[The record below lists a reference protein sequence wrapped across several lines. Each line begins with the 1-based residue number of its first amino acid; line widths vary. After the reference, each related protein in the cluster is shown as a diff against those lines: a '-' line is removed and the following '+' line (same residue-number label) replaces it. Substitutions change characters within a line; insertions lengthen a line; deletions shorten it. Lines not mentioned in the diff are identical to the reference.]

1 MTVQTTS
8 NFIEKGIGRLLARF
22 QQEFSSSQTL
32 SDIVGQAEHLRGMTE
47 TLLSLAQHYPERA
60 SIVLNVLSELVDLGI
75 IHDMTSASDEI
86 VRLAQKMTAVLPTGK
101 NEGRDAFAGLAAL
114 ASQQGRG
121 FTGSLGSHFVQ
132 GMSPEVK
139 EKPGQWIANR
149 DEPYCAPEESI
160 FRDEI
165 ICLHCGGAFSM
176 LKRHIERQHR
186 QSPEGYRLYWG
197 LAADYP
203 MACES
208 YSTMKKLEASRT
220 GLGHYDRKKKNHP
233 HIKA

>member
-1 MTVQTTS
+1 MTSQTTN
-8 NFIEKGIGRLLARF
+8 NFIEKGIGRLLSRF
-22 QQEFSSSQTL
+22 QQEFLSSQTL

-47 TLLSLAQHYPERA
+47 TLLSLSQHYPERA
-60 SIVLNVLSELVDLGI
+60 SVVLNVLSGLVDLGV
-75 IHDMTSASDEI
+75 IHDMASASDEI
-86 VRLAQKMTAVLPTGK
+86 ARIAQKMTSAFPASTG
-101 NEGRDAFAGLAAL
+101 DATESFAGLASL
-114 ASQQGRG
+114 AAQQGRG
-121 FTGSLGSHFVQ
+121 FTGAIGSHFVQ

-149 DEPYCAPEESI
+149 EEPYCSPDESI

-197 LAADYP
+197 LAPDYP

-220 GLGHYDRKKKNHP
+220 GLGHYDRKKKNQP